1 MLDALNALSR
11 RIRLFVSRAVIS
23 FVDDTRTVQYLQA
36 KINALETVGDIPRY
50 VEYGL
55 SSNPPLGSEA
65 LIVFGNGERTNGIV
79 IATSNA
85 KFRVTALKS
94 GEVVVHDNTGQ
105 KVYLSQDGMVLDG
118 GGKQVTIRNTP
129 VVLADTPILRCTGDI
144 IDNYGTNTRTV
155 AGMRAVANAHV
166 HGGVQSGS
174 SNTGIPTTLE

>member
-65 LIVFGNGERTNGIV
+65 LIVF
-79 IATSNA
+79 
-85 KFRVTALKS
+85 
-94 GEVVVHDNTGQ
+94 
-105 KVYLSQDGMVLDG
+105 
-118 GGKQVTIRNTP
+118 
-129 VVLADTPILRCTGDI
+129 
-144 IDNYGTNTRTV
+144 
-155 AGMRAVANAHV
+155 
-166 HGGVQSGS
+166 
-174 SNTGIPTTLE
+174 